1 MTFKSREEIM
11 ATFKFPYKF
20 VLFDDND
27 QIILGADF
35 WDPNTGVIS
44 EAEAMS
50 SALMLGA
57 KAMGIYEIATG
68 ESDLIMIKAPPQIE
82 TIWQDL
88 LNQRSV

>member
-1 MTFKSREEIM
+1 MKLREEIIK
-11 ATFKFPYKF
+11 TFKFPYKF

-27 QIILGADF
+27 QIILGGVDF

-57 KAMGIYEIATG
+57 KAMGIYEVATG

-82 TIWQDL
+82 TIWQEL
-88 LNQRSV
+88 LDQRSV